1 MNLRCLI
8 VDDEPPAHK
17 VLENYIGKV
26 KTLSLAHN
34 CYNAIEALNY
44 LHENKVDLIF
54 LDINM
59 PELTGLEMLK
69 TMDNPPA
76 VILTTA
82 YSEFAL
88 ESYEFGVIDYLMK
101 PIRFDRFLKGINK
114 VIQDKTKNAVHENKN
129 LEPSKAEKDIFIK
142 VDGAQQKV
150 ILDEVLY
157 LESKGNFVLLH
168 LQDKR
173 HLTADTLTKMNDR
186 LSKSGFLRI
195 HKSYIININKVV
207 SLQGNQVQVGEKY
220 LPIGNSYKQVVLGKI
235 GLV

>member
-1 MNLRCLI
+1 M
-8 VDDEPPAHK
+8 DDEPPAHK

-26 KTLSLAHN
+26 NTLTLVHN

-44 LHENKVDLIF
+44 LYEHKVDLIF

-88 ESYEFGVIDYLMK
+88 ESYEFGVVDYLMK
-101 PIRFDRFLKGINK
+101 PIRFDRFLKAINK
-114 VIQDKTKNAVHENKN
+114 VVLSKTQLESQDKTKKPMPA
-129 LEPSKAEKDIFIK
+129 AEKDIFIK
-142 VDGAQQKV
+142 VDGVQQKV
-150 ILDEVLY
+150 TLDDVLY

-168 LQDKR
+168 LKDKR
-173 HLTADTLTKMNDR
+173 HLTADTLTKMNER
-186 LSKSGFLRI
+186 LSPSGFLRI
-195 HKSYIININKVV
+195 HKSYIININKVNT
-207 SLQGNQVQVGEKY
+207 LQGNQVQVGEKY

-235 GLV
+235 GLK